1 MDNGRGITLGKQG
14 KTGAVEIVEVGTVET
29 GNRYWHS
36 LGCLWGFWHQTWQY
50 CRMRKKRRGWSAM
63 HHLDNDRPPLT
74 LQVMSIVLNGSL
86 THHRQNDSA
95 LWTVLFLT
103 MWMEIGYGGCQRL
116 VNLVSFLHGF
126 WSWCSWYTGTKGTA
140 MNNLSKLDAL
150 RTRFIILCCLP
161 QYGQTTKHHTQP
173 RLPALVIRNMK
184 NDM

>member
-14 KTGAVEIVEVGTVET
+14 KTGAVEKVEVGTVET

-74 LQVMSIVLNGSL
+74 LQVMPIVFNGSL
-86 THHRQNDSA
+86 THHRKNDSA
-95 LWTVLFLT
+95 LWTILFLT
-103 MWMEIGYGGCQRL
+103 MWMEIRNGGCQRL
-116 VNLVSFLHGF
+116 VNLVSLYMASEVGVVGIPVQRALI
-126 WSWCSWYTGTKGTA
+126 WT
-140 MNNLSKLDAL
+140 KLDAL

-161 QYGQTTKHHTQP
+161 QYWQTTKPHTQP